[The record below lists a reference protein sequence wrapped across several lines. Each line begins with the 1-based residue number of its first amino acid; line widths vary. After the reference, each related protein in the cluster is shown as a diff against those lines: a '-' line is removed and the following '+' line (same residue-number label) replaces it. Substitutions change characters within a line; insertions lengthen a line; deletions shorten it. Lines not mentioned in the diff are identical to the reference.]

1 MKIGDLVEWE
11 LRGRK
16 KWLAIVIG
24 ESFNSLGTP
33 TSLVHWI
40 TGRYAGQEDYIHT
53 EDLEVIA

>member
-24 ESFNSLGTP
+24 EPFNSGGTP
-33 TSLVHWI
+33 TSLVHWV